1 MGFKTHVHTTRTNVS
16 SNSAFTSYYWTGA
29 PVFFFFLTGHFPPLF
44 VNVTHFFFENK
55 NYNSKVRNIV
65 SQRFLYTTVRKKSVT
80 SFCSIV
86 HRPIV
91 YGMHISMVDS
101 VHILLRRRLQQN
113 RACRSRGGARLGP
126 A

>member
-1 MGFKTHVHTTRTNVS
+1 MHR
-16 SNSAFTSYYWTGA
+16 
-29 PVFFFFLTGHFPPLF
+29 FFFFFNRALSAI
-44 VNVTHFFFENK
+44 VCERDAFFFRK
-55 NYNSKVRNIV
+55 KIYNSKVRNIV
-65 SQRFLYTTVRKKSVT
+65 SQRFLHTTVRNLFVT

>member
-1 MGFKTHVHTTRTNVS
+1 MDIISPDLDSFRAAAVGVVCERD
-16 SNSAFTSYYWTGA
+16 A
-29 PVFFFFLTGHFPPLF
+29 
-44 VNVTHFFFENK
+44 FFFEKK

-65 SQRFLYTTVRKKSVT
+65 SQRFLHTTVRKKFVT

-101 VHILLRRRLQQN
+101 VHI
-113 RACRSRGGARLGP
+113 GGPTPTPSIATKP
-126 A
+126 CV